1 MIKKINDIE
10 YLVGNSDCDLNA
22 DVPFSNEVCN
32 FLGDLSIQLNNS
44 RLSKKYPDIKTLAFW
59 CRKKNILN
67 LQKKLQ
73 TNESRL
79 GLGLIFHITPSNIP
93 TNFAYSLIFGLIT
106 GNSNIVKVPSKKFE
120 QIEIICSSI
129 KKLIKKNINQ

>member
-79 GLGLIFHITPSNIP
+79 GLGLIFHITPPFNNHHWCVLVCQGRSF
-93 TNFAYSLIFGLIT
+93 TVYT
-106 GNSNIVKVPSKKFE
+106 
-120 QIEIICSSI
+120 
-129 KKLIKKNINQ
+129 